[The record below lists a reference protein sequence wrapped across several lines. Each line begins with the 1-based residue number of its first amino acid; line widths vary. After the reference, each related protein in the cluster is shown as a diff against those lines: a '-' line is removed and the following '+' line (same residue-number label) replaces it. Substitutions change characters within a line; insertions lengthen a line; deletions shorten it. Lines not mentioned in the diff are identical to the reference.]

1 MFRCLQLHFI
11 IGSAFDVHC
20 FLTKEAKA
28 QKKQKKKKMFLSFS
42 KEFARTSSHM
52 ALKLRSDTG
61 TFHLERPYSVS
72 SYSTLINSAFNNV
85 CRNLCFVLF
94 TAQMLGLETIT

>member
-11 IGSAFDVHC
+11 IGSAFDVHG
-20 FLTKEAKA
+20 FLTKEAKST
-28 QKKQKKKKMFLSFS
+28 KEVEEEEKEEEDVLSFS

-72 SYSTLINSAFNNV
+72 SYSALINSINMQKPV
-85 CRNLCFVLF
+85 FVLF
-94 TAQMLGLETIT
+94 CLQLLAN